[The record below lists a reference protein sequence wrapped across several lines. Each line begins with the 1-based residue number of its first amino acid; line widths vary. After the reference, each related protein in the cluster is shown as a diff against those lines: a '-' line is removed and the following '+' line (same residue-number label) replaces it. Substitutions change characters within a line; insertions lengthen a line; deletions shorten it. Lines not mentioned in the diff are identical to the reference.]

1 MYMKKLIYVMAISAL
16 AFQACSGGNKDAKES
31 ADSLNMAKDTTSNAM
46 ATGGIAVDEADAK
59 FTTQAAV
66 GGMAE
71 VELGKMAL
79 EKSSNPQVKEFATM
93 MVKDHSMANTELMA
107 IAKQKNITLPS
118 TVDDEHKKK
127 MDDLSK
133 KSGADFDK
141 AYVDAMV
148 SGHKSTLKLM
158 EDELRDA
165 KDADLKAF
173 ATKTAP
179 IVQSHLVMIN
189 KINDSMK

>member
-1 MYMKKLIYVMAISAL
+1 MKNLIYLMAISASVL
-16 AFQACSGGNKDAKES
+16 TFQACSGGNKDAKES
-31 ADSLNMAKDTTSNAM
+31 ADSLNMAKDTTTNVA

-79 EKSSNPQVKEFATM
+79 EKSSNAKVKEFATM
-93 MVKDHSMANTELMA
+93 MVKDHGMANTELMA
-107 IAKQKNITLPS
+107 IAKLKNITLPG
-118 TVDDEHKKK
+118 TVDDEHKQK

-133 KSGADFDK
+133 KAGTDFDK

-158 EDELRDA
+158 EDEAKDG
-165 KDADLKAF
+165 KDADLKSF

>member
-1 MYMKKLIYVMAISAL
+1 MDMKKLMYVMAISAL
-16 AFQACSGGNKDAKES
+16 AFQACNGGNKDAKEN
-31 ADSLNMAKDTTSNAM
+31 ADSLNRTKDTTSNIA
-46 ATGGIAVDEADAK
+46 ATGGIAVEEADAK

-93 MVKDHSMANTELMA
+93 MVKDHGMANTELTA

-127 MDDLSK
+127 MEDLSK
-133 KSGADFDK
+133 KTGADFDK
-141 AYVDAMV
+141 AYVSAMV
-148 SGHKSTLKLM
+148 DGHKSTLKLM
-158 EDELRDA
+158 EDESRDG
-165 KDADLKAF
+165 KDADLKSF

>member
-1 MYMKKLIYVMAISAL
+1 MKKLIYAMAISAL
-16 AFQACSGGNKDAKES
+16 AFQACSGENKDAKES
-31 ADSLNMAKDTTSNAM
+31 ADSLNMAKDSSTNAV

-93 MVKDHSMANTELMA
+93 MVKDHGMANTELMA

-148 SGHKSTLKLM
+148 SGHKYTLKLM

>member
-1 MYMKKLIYVMAISAL
+1 MKKLMYVMAISAL

-31 ADSLNMAKDTTSNAM
+31 ADSLNKAKDTTTNVA
-46 ATGGIAVDEADAK
+46 ATGGIAVDDADAK

-79 EKSSNPQVKEFATM
+79 EKSSNAQVKEFATM
-93 MVKDHSMANTELMA
+93 MVKDHGMANTELMA

-133 KSGADFDK
+133 KTGANFDK
-141 AYVDAMV
+141 AYVSAMV
-148 SGHKSTLKLM
+148 DGHKSTLKLM
-158 EDELRDA
+158 EDESKDG
-165 KDADLKAF
+165 KDADLKSF

-179 IVQSHLVMIN
+179 IVQTHLTMIN

>member
-1 MYMKKLIYVMAISAL
+1 MKKLIYLLAISAL

-31 ADSLNMAKDTTSNAM
+31 ADSLNMAKDSSTNAV

-71 VELGKMAL
+71 VELGKLAL

-93 MVKDHSMANTELMA
+93 MVKDHGMANTELMA

-118 TVDDEHKKK
+118 TVDEEHKKK

-133 KSGADFDK
+133 KTGAAFDK

-158 EDELRDA
+158 EDESKDA

>member
-1 MYMKKLIYVMAISAL
+1 MDMKKLMYVMAISAL
-16 AFQACSGGNKDAKES
+16 AFQACNGGNKDAKEN
-31 ADSLNMAKDTTSNAM
+31 ADSLNRTKDTTSNVA
-46 ATGGIAVDEADAK
+46 ATGGIAVEEADAK

-93 MVKDHSMANTELMA
+93 MVKDHGMANTELMA

-127 MDDLSK
+127 MEDLSK
-133 KSGADFDK
+133 KTGADFDK
-141 AYVDAMV
+141 AYVSAMV
-148 SGHKSTLKLM
+148 DGHKSTLKLM
-158 EDELRDA
+158 EDESKDG
-165 KDADLKAF
+165 KDADLKSF

>member
-1 MYMKKLIYVMAISAL
+1 MDMKKLMYVMAISAL
-16 AFQACSGGNKDAKES
+16 AFQACNGGNKDAKEN
-31 ADSLNMAKDTTSNAM
+31 ADSLNRTKDTTSNVA
-46 ATGGIAVDEADAK
+46 ATGGIAVEEADAK

-93 MVKDHSMANTELMA
+93 MVKDHGMANTELMA

-127 MDDLSK
+127 MEDLSK
-133 KSGADFDK
+133 KTGADFDK
-141 AYVDAMV
+141 AYVSAMV
-148 SGHKSTLKLM
+148 DGHKSTLKLM
-158 EDELRDA
+158 EDES
-165 KDADLKAF
+165 KDGKDTDLKSF